1 MKLKTAFL
9 ATAVALASMVATNAQ
24 ATGFVTEVSPFVGY
38 GHTTFS
44 PSLIEKEGADYTYP
58 TNTNFVIGVQAN
70 LFQFDLPQAP
80 ALALKVGA
88 RGEMLLGSEK
98 TISYP
103 KANFTYGG
111 NDYFGGVTAEADY
124 KFMPGAS
131 VFARAML
138 GVDAANIDL
147 NQTNTTTSTTSEAG
161 TSTTVTQSSSTTVKG
176 TNFSLSYG
184 VQGGVTF
191 LNSKASVAVGYRM
204 AAKEERP
211 DLNTDFLTFTV
222 GYRF

>member
-1 MKLKTAFL
+1 MKLKTAVL
-9 ATAVALASMVATNAQ
+9 ATAVALASMVNAQ
-24 ATGFVTEVSPFVGY
+24 ATGFVGEISPFVGY

-44 PSLIEKEGADYTYP
+44 PSLIEKEGASYTYP
-58 TNTNFVIGVQAN
+58 TNTNFVVGVQAN
-70 LFQFDLPQAP
+70 FFQFDVPQAP

-88 RGEMLLGSEK
+88 RGELLLGSEK
-98 TISYP
+98 TLSYP
-103 KANFTYGG
+103 QANFTYGG
-111 NDYFGGVTAEADY
+111 NDFFGGVTAEADY

-131 VFARAML
+131 VFARALL
-138 GVDAANIDL
+138 GVDAASIDL
-147 NQTNTTTSTTSEAG
+147 NQKSTTTSTTSEAG
-161 TSTTVTQSSSTTVKG
+161 TSTTLTQSSSTTVKG

-184 VQGGVTF
+184 IQGGVTF
-191 LNSKASVAVGYRM
+191 LNSKASLAVGYRV